1 MRIVEYETATDSRS
15 RSIDGEVRN
24 FINLGFQP
32 YGSPY
37 LDRNGSV
44 KQAMVKYEEEPLRIV
59 PTVEGEELEPPFIP
73 ISENKPEVKPVTKPK
88 KKGAKKNAD

>member
-1 MRIVEYETATDSRS
+1 MKIVEYETATDSRS

-44 KQAMVKYEEEPLRIV
+44 KQAMVKYEEE
-59 PTVEGEELEPPFIP
+59 LEPLFIP
-73 ISENKPEVKPVTKPK
+73 ISENKPEVKPATKP